1 MRAIGFV
8 IGLVCGAVASPTPVL
23 NRRTAAVADTNL
35 LDALANAA
43 DDGSLADSGTSNALS
58 NIVSQLQQ
66 TDSISSPDSP
76 EAALSA
82 LQDAFSN
89 NGALSILDI
98 ASKITE
104 AGLVPPEIL
113 SFLNGYFDSELNSV
127 DNQNPPA
134 KATIY
139 PSKSPQDAPYSL
151 PEETLR
157 SAIHIPPSFNYGR
170 NGKTPVILV
179 PGTAI
184 PAGSTYHFSFSK
196 LGNNAPVDVVWV
208 NIPRASLPDAQ
219 VNAEYVAYAIN
230 YISALCAK
238 QDVAIISW
246 SQGGLDTQWA
256 LKYWPSTRSAVQD
269 FVALSPDFH
278 GTIEEGVVCP
288 ALTFVACT
296 PSIWQQ
302 AWESEFVRTL
312 RADGG
317 DSAYVPTTTV
327 YSSFDEIVEPM
338 SGPDASAL
346 LGDVRGVGVTN
357 AHLQTVCAGQPAGGY
372 YTHEGVLYN
381 PLTWALAIDA
391 IVHDG
396 PGDLSRLDLAGVCG
410 QVLAP
415 ELDLEDLF
423 GTEGL
428 LLVAGAEVVSYQPH
442 ATGEPPIRPYAS
454 DGNGSQS

>member
-1 MRAIGFV
+1 MRVSPFV
-8 IGLVCGAVASPTPVL
+8 IGLVCCATASPTPIL
-23 NRRTAAVADTNL
+23 DRRTAAVADTTL
-35 LDALANAA
+35 FDALANGAN
-43 DDGSLADSGTSNALS
+43 DPHLADSDTSNVLS
-58 NIVSQLQQ
+58 TIVSLLQQ
-66 TDSISSPDSP
+66 IDLIASPDSP

-82 LQDAFSN
+82 LKHTLSN
-89 NGALSILDI
+89 DGVLSVLDV

-127 DNQNPPA
+127 HNQNPPPRA
-134 KATIY
+134 NIY
-139 PSKSPQDAPYSL
+139 PSKSNQDAPYSL

-196 LGNNAPVDVVWV
+196 LGNSTPVDVVWV
-208 NIPRASLPDAQ
+208 NIPHASLSDAQ

-230 YISALCAK
+230 YISTLCANK
-238 QDVAIISW
+238 DVAVISW

-256 LKYWPSTRSAVQD
+256 LKYWPSTRSSVQD
-269 FVALSPDFH
+269 FIALSPDFH
-278 GTIEEGVVCP
+278 GTIEEAVVCP

-302 AWESEFVRTL
+302 AWEADFIRTL
-312 RADGG
+312 RSDGG
-317 DSAYVPTTTV
+317 DQAYVPTTIV
-327 YSSFDEIVEPM
+327 YSSFDEIVQPM
-338 SGPDASAL
+338 SGPSASAL
-346 LGDVRGVGVTN
+346 LGDARGAGVTS
-357 AHLQTVCAGQPAGGY
+357 AQLQTVCAGQPAGGF

-396 PGDLSRLDLAGVCG
+396 PASLSRLDLAQVCG

-415 ELDLEDLF
+415 ELELEDLF

-428 LLVAGAEVVSYQPH
+428 FLVAGAEVVSYRPH
-442 ATGEPPIRPYAS
+442 ATGEPPVRGYAS
-454 DGNGSQS
+454 NGNGSQS